1 MKTDFIDKDNFNCI
15 VCGNKEFKFIFSD
28 FDNYVKATKKNF
40 SIFKCLKCELIE
52 INPKISENDF
62 DIYYPQN
69 YNPYNIENKKKSHFR
84 NFQKKL
90 RDFIIN
96 LLRIDRVKLELSKF
110 KNFENKYLDFGSGS
124 SRHLNHIKDQYPK
137 WILYGYDK
145 SKFAKNN
152 LKDNS
157 INLIDSLENIPDNFF
172 DIINLSS
179 VIEHLEHP
187 SKNLI
192 LLKKK
197 LKQGGIII
205 IKTPNWK
212 SLGRMFFKKNWI
224 NYDIPRHIH
233 VFSSKNL
240 KKFLIN
246 NKFEIVK
253 LIHSNNISVELK
265 SVYRTLKLQK
275 RPKFHNILT
284 KLFLPI
290 GVILNLTSL
299 SSTITVIG
307 KKND

>member
-1 MKTDFIDKDNFNCI
+1 MKTNFIYKDNFDCI
-15 VCGNKEFKFIFSD
+15 VCGNKKFKYLFSD
-28 FDNYVKATKKNF
+28 FDNYVKATKKKF

-52 INPKISENDF
+52 IDPKISENNF

-69 YNPYNIENKKKSHFR
+69 YNPYNIEIKKKSQFR
-84 NFQKKL
+84 IFIKKL
-90 RDFIIN
+90 RDTIIN
-96 LLRIDRVKLELSKF
+96 LLHIDRVKLELSKF
-110 KNFENKYLDFGSGS
+110 EDFEKKYLDFGSGN
-124 SRHLNHIKDQYPK
+124 SRHLSHIKDQYPK

-145 SKFAKNN
+145 SEFAKKNLIENN
-152 LKDNS
+152 F
-157 INLIDSLENIPDNFF
+157 NLIDSLENVPDSFF

-179 VIEHLEHP
+179 VIEHLEQP
-187 SKNLI
+187 SKDLNM
-192 LLKKK
+192 LKKK
-197 LKQGGIII
+197 LKPGGIII

-212 SLGRMFFKKNWI
+212 SLGRVFFRKNWI

-240 KKFLIN
+240 KKFLVN

-265 SVYRTLKLQK
+265 SIYRLLKLRK
-275 RPKFHNILT
+275 RPKFHSILT